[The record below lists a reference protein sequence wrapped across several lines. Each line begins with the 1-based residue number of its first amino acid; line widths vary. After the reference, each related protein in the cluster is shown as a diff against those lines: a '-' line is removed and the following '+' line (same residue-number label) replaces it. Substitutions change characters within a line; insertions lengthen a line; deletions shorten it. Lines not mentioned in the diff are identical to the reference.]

1 MSISTPNRTPRYLV
15 ICATALSGAAF
26 GCAGRVTSPAR
37 ELITGQAIE
46 RYRAVNSERLESRGG
61 ARAAGAGSPG
71 FAWPRAADGQMS
83 DEDLGGTWPHE
94 PTSTFGSYPSLDDR
108 STSSQPASVPS
119 VAAAPAA
126 YWKDDVFDQAGSELK
141 ALVTRDF
148 WRGYK
153 TALWDVENAIY
164 LVGTMGASI
173 AVRESGVDET
183 VRRRVRGHRQLGD
196 LDETLQILG
205 NPGTHFLGAGAL
217 WLTST
222 LTKDL
227 KQHEVSKKLTQAL
240 AVNGVTTLLLKA
252 SANTRGPDGDRFA
265 WPSGHTSSAFTV
277 AAVVNEYYGPLA
289 GIPSLALA
297 GLIGYQRID
306 ARSHDLSDV
315 IFGGMLGYIIG
326 SSIARDGKAEFPEV
340 FGMTLIPYSDPQTG
354 AAGLALMKQ
363 F

>member
-1 MSISTPNRTPRYLV
+1 MPYTNAGGYLPPS
-15 ICATALSGAAF
+15 ATF
-26 GCAGRVTSPAR
+26 
-37 ELITGQAIE
+37 
-46 RYRAVNSERLESRGG
+46 
-61 ARAAGAGSPG
+61 
-71 FAWPRAADGQMS
+71 
-83 DEDLGGTWPHE
+83 
-94 PTSTFGSYPSLDDR
+94 TFTSYPSQDG
-108 STSSQPASVPS
+108 SPTASQPASAPS
-119 VAAAPAA
+119 VATAPHG
-126 YWKDDVFDQAGSELK
+126 YWKDDVLTQAGSEFK
-141 ALVTRDF
+141 ALAKRDF

-153 TALWDVENAIY
+153 TAFWDVENVLY

-173 AVRESGVDET
+173 AVRETGVDDT

-196 LDETLQILG
+196 MDETLQILG
-205 NPGTHFLGAGAL
+205 NPGTHFIGAGAL

-240 AVNGVTTLLLKA
+240 SVTGATTLLLKGA
-252 SANTRGPDGDRFA
+252 ANTRGPDGDRFA

-277 AAVVNEYYGPLA
+277 AAVVNEYYGPLV

-297 GLIGYQRID
+297 GLVGYQRID
-306 ARSHDLSDV
+306 SRTHDLSDV

-326 SSIARDGKAEFPEV
+326 SSIARDGKAEFPEF

-354 AAGLALMKQ
+354 AVGLALVKQ